1 MSKKQWGN
9 LFFFPIRLM
18 IVVPLVF
25 ISTLLFLISFF
36 ILQGAY
42 KDYLQSLNSLR
53 IFLISGKDRYS

>member
-42 KDYLQSLNSLR
+42 KDYLQSLDSLR

>member
-42 KDYLQSLNSLR
+42 KDYLQSLDSLR
-53 IFLISGKDRYS
+53 IFLISGKDQYS